1 MLDPQLD
8 KVAEAVAAKVME
20 TLRSELSYGRWL
32 TIKEAMAH
40 AKVHAIFAEKAKEES
55 ERRAAERKKIQTAL
69 EVQRM
74 AQNGE

>member
-32 TIKEAMAH
+32 TIKEAMAY

-55 ERRAAERKKIQTAL
+55 ERRAAERKKIQTAI
-69 EVQRM
+69 EVLRM

>member
-8 KVAEAVAAKVME
+8 KLAEVVAAKVME
-20 TLRSELSYGRWL
+20 TLRTELSYGRWL
-32 TIKEAMAH
+32 NVREAMAY

-69 EVQRM
+69 EVFRM
-74 AQNGE
+74 TQNGE